1 VEEDGRTRWGKV
13 KLDERLSRNDNLE
26 NVMRG
31 LDPRICRWRKSVA
44 GSFSLCLIFF
54 RHPDESQG
62 PALGVKLDQRR
73 SPE

>member
-1 VEEDGRTRWGKV
+1 
-13 KLDERLSRNDNLE
+13 
-26 NVMRG
+26 MRG